1 MNLLNCG
8 EKQMDDYKV
17 TCSPYA
23 ERVLLEMAE
32 QIKEERKFYFYLTD
46 EEWDEFVKNSIE
58 WKEL

>member
-1 MNLLNCG
+1 
-8 EKQMDDYKV
+8 MDDYKV